1 MGLETLRTWCCAAAF
16 AGLSLS
22 VALAQSSDGTAE
34 STASATPASAYEPL
48 VDRLTLEESM
58 DMLGGV
64 GFGTHSVPRLG
75 IPSFQMSDGPSGVR
89 SPGPSTAYAAG
100 IGLAA
105 TWDPDVAHAVGRQ
118 LGRDARARGSR
129 YLLGPGVNIYRA
141 PTNGRNFE
149 YFGEDPWLGS
159 RIAVEYIRGVQEQ
172 GVSATVKHFVGNNSE
187 FARHTSDSRIDERAL
202 REIYLPIFE
211 AAVKEARV
219 GAVMSSYNLT
229 NGEHMS
235 ANVHL
240 LRDVLKGDWGFD
252 GVLMSDWGGTYDGV
266 AAALAGQDLE
276 MPTGRHM
283 NRDTLL
289 PAIRSGKLSEED
301 VKDKVRRQLRL
312 ADRFRWGAG
321 PPADLS
327 IPRLNPEGRS
337 VAYRGAL
344 EGAVLLKNQGD
355 VLPIDPKRVKTIA
368 VIGPTAYPSPST
380 GGGSGHVTP
389 YDSVSILEGLSRKL
403 SPDVTVTH
411 ARGIVPPAIINLL
424 TRFTTDAAGSEP
436 GVAVEVFADE
446 SLSGAPQ
453 AHRVEAQFSRQAN
466 GSRASRAL
474 FDWLP
479 ADEAA
484 AAVDGLINAP
494 AQRTYERWTGW
505 FTPSRAGMHTLSVA
519 ARARY
524 RLFVDDELVIDSTRI
539 PKAALAQL
547 KYDFSA
553 APHKIVLEQA
563 ASHDFGDP
571 TWQVNIVRD
580 GSFVQARAKELAAR
594 ADVAIVAVGYDQ
606 DSEGERDDREFAL
619 PPGQDELIR
628 EIAAVNPNTI
638 VVVTAGGAVDV
649 RAWLDQVRGLLTV
662 WYPGQEGGAALA
674 DLLVG
679 EASPSGR
686 LPISW
691 ERAPQDDPSHDSYY
705 YNDATNPDAIVYRDG
720 IFVGYRGYQRSGRK
734 PQFPFGFGLTY
745 TTFSYTNLSV
755 QRASAR
761 AREDAAPLYVVSFDV
776 TNTGSHTA
784 ADVAQVYVGESN
796 SRVERPARELKGF
809 ARTELKPGQTRT
821 VSIPLNGRSFAYYDT
836 GARAW
841 RADAGEYRVE
851 VGQSSENILGSTTVR
866 LPRRIMLRP

>member
-1 MGLETLRTWCCAAAF
+1 MGLKILSSGCCAATL
-16 AGLSLS
+16 AGLSFS
-22 VALAQSSDGTAE
+22 VAFAQSSGGTTE
-34 STASATPASAYEPL
+34 DTTSATPASAYESL
-48 VDRLTLEESM
+48 VERLTLEESI
-58 DMLGGV
+58 DMLGGI
-64 GFGTHSVPRLG
+64 GFGTRSVPRLG

-105 TWDPDVAHAVGRQ
+105 TWDPDLAHAVGRQ

-211 AAVKEARV
+211 AAVKEAHV

-229 NGEHMS
+229 NGEQMS

-283 NRDTLL
+283 NRETLL
-289 PAIRSGKLSEED
+289 PAVRSGKLSEEN

-312 ADRFRWGAG
+312 ADRFGWGAG

-344 EGAVLLKNQGD
+344 EGAVLLKNQD
-355 VLPIDPKRVKTIA
+355 NLLPIDPKRVKTIA
-368 VIGPTAYPSPST
+368 VIGPRAYPSPST

-403 SPDVTVTH
+403 GLDVTVTH
-411 ARGIVPPAIINLL
+411 ARGIVPPTILNLL
-424 TRFTTDAAGSEP
+424 TPFTTDAAGSEP
-436 GVAVEVFADE
+436 GVAVEVFGDE
-446 SLSGAPQ
+446 SLSGAPRRR
-453 AHRVEAQFSRQAN
+453 RVEAQFSRQAN
-466 GSRASRAL
+466 DATVSRSL

-479 ADEAA
+479 ADQAA
-484 AAVDGLINAP
+484 AAVDGLINPP
-494 AQRTYERWTGW
+494 AQNTYERWTGW
-505 FTPSRAGMHTLSVA
+505 FTPSRGGIHTLSVG

-524 RLFVDDELVIDSTRI
+524 RLFVDDALVIDSTRI
-539 PKAALAQL
+539 PKAVLQQL
-547 KYDFSA
+547 KYDLSA

-563 ASHDFGDP
+563 PSHDFGDP
-571 TWQVNIVRD
+571 TWQLNIVRD
-580 GSFVQARAKELAAR
+580 GSFVQPQAKELAAR

-619 PPGQDELIR
+619 PPGQDELIN

-649 RAWLDQVRGLLTV
+649 RPWLDRVRGLLSV

-679 EASPSGR
+679 DASPSGR

-691 ERAPQDDPSHDSYY
+691 ERAADDNPSYESYY
-705 YNDATNPDAIVYRDG
+705 YNDAKDPNAIVYRDG
-720 IFVGYRGYQRSGRK
+720 VFVGYRGYQRSGRK

-745 TTFSYTNLSV
+745 TTFSYANLSV
-755 QRASAR
+755 RRSSAR
-761 AREDAAPLYVVSFDV
+761 ATDDAAPLYVVSFDV
-776 TNTGSHTA
+776 TNTGSRTA
-784 ADVAQVYVGESN
+784 ADVAQVYVGQSKA
-796 SRVERPARELKGF
+796 RIERPLRELKGF
-809 ARTELKPGQTRT
+809 ARTELKAGETRT
-821 VSIPLNGRSFAYYDT
+821 VSIPLNGRSFGYYDT
-836 GARAW
+836 RAGSW
-841 RADAGEYRVE
+841 RADAGDYRVE
-851 VGQSSENILGSTTVR
+851 VGQSSENIVASTTVR
-866 LPRRIMLRP
+866 LPSRITLRP